1 MKLRSKFFIIFFL
14 IAAVPILLISSVAY
28 YRYYTTTQNQMDEYS
43 ANIFGK
49 AVQQT
54 NDALE
59 DVRRA
64 ADLFTFYSNG
74 NNSLI
79 QNLKPYAGEDADTS
93 PLAIYQTKQNMKY
106 LCSNILNTYD
116 FIYGLY
122 IFTPSGVT
130 FNYDG
135 NSRSKLL
142 YQ

>member
-54 NDALE
+54 NDVLE

-64 ADLFTFYSNG
+64 ADLFAF
-74 NNSLI
+74 
-79 QNLKPYAGEDADTS
+79 
-93 PLAIYQTKQNMKY
+93 
-106 LCSNILNTYD
+106 
-116 FIYGLY
+116 
-122 IFTPSGVT
+122 
-130 FNYDG
+130 
-135 NSRSKLL
+135 
-142 YQ
+142 